1 VLVNETELLF
11 SWSSPFLTPTMSTT
25 IATIADSTTG
35 LNIDVTQGDDGSVT
49 FVGGATLDGDG
60 ANGQAGHPPC
70 YAPESYNGVTLDV
83 IGNAG
88 SPGNWWGIMTDNGQ
102 ANGTPIVQGANDPAP
117 GAFVSTT
124 ALNLPGPDGQELHD
138 RSPFKYVDSATV
150 AYISLP
156 ELVIDRASGVVMGCR
171 CVVTNSEN
179 GASVEGVVADS
190 GSEDHIGEISVAS
203 AKALGLP
210 VGHTHEADGGGT
222 TRPVI
227 HYQFFPGTPA
237 LVNGV
242 PYPLQAS

>member
-1 VLVNETELLF
+1 
-11 SWSSPFLTPTMSTT
+11 MSTT

-35 LNIDVTQGDDGSVT
+35 LNIDVIQGDDGSVT

-60 ANGQAGHPPC
+60 ANGQAGLPPC

-88 SPGNWWGIMTDNGQ
+88 TPGNWWGVVTDNGQ
-102 ANGTPIVQGANDPAP
+102 ANGTPIVQGGGDPAP

-124 ALNLPGPDGQELHD
+124 ALNVPGADGQELHD
-138 RSPFKYVDSATV
+138 SSPFKYVDSATV
-150 AYISLP
+150 AYVSLP
-156 ELVIDRASGVVMGCR
+156 EIVIERAQGVVVGCR

-179 GASVEGVVADS
+179 GTSVEGVVADS
-190 GSEDHIGEISVAS
+190 GSEDHIGEISVAC

-210 VGHTHEADGGGT
+210 VGNHHEADGGGT

-227 HYQFFPGTPA
+227 HYQFFPGTA
-237 LVNGV
+237 AMVNGV
-242 PYPLQAS
+242 TYPLQAS